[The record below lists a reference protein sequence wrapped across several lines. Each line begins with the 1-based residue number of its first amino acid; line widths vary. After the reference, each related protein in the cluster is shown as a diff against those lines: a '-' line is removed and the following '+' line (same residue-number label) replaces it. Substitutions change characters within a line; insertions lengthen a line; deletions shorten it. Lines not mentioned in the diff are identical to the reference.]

1 MTIKEANIQI
11 KQIDNDIERLEAKKE
26 LEFIKTQPG
35 AVKTDKEIV
44 DGIQVVDK
52 NFNYVVKV
60 DEITRELN
68 IKLKEKESLENWVQ
82 KELKIIGE
90 YEPLK
95 AKIIKLREEAGLTW
109 DKIAEATG
117 YSRRQCINIYRN
129 YTDHRLVEIKEATEY
144 LKNN

>member
-11 KQIDNDIERLEAKKE
+11 KQLDNDIESLKRKKE

-52 NFNYVVKV
+52 NFNYVVKA

-68 IKLKEKESLENWVQ
+68 IKLKEKENLEHWIER
-82 KELKIIGE
+82 ELRIIGE

-95 AKIIKLREEAGLTW
+95 AKIIQLRENGKTYDE
-109 DKIAEATG
+109 IAEATG
-117 YSRRQCINIYRN
+117 YCRRQVIRIYKQYSEQRLSEIAESTKYLRN
-129 YTDHRLVEIKEATEY
+129 
-144 LKNN
+144 N